1 MKSIAQNIKLKSYED
16 LFETDQSREDLLRE
30 KIMDIPLNEL
40 SDFRDHPFKVTNDE
54 GFKNLMESI
63 KDFGVLSPAIARPK
77 LDGGYELISGHR
89 RKAACEYLGIEKLP
103 VIVRDMTDD
112 QAVIIMVDSN
122 IQRENL
128 LPSEKAYAYKMK
140 LAALKH
146 QGKRNDITSSQV
158 GTKLRS
164 DEIIAEQSSDS
175 RNQIQRYIRLTELIP
190 QILQMVDE
198 KKMAFNP
205 AVEISFLTKPEQQFL
220 LDAMKREQS
229 TPSLSQAKQMKILS
243 TEKKLANDEID
254 HIISEEKGNQK
265 GHCLFGKD
273 TFAKYFP
280 ESYTEK
286 QMAEVMEKLLSD
298 WKQKQKI
305 RREQER

>member
-1 MKSIAQNIKLKSYED
+1 MD
-16 LFETDQSREDLLRE
+16 L
-30 KIMDIPLNEL
+30 PLNEL
-40 SDFRDHPFKVTNDE
+40 SDFRDHPFKVANDE

-77 LDGGYELISGHR
+77 LTGGYELISGHR
-89 RKAACEYLGIEKLP
+89 RKAACELLGMEKLP

-112 QAVIIMVDSN
+112 QATIIMVDSN

-128 LPSEKAYAYKMK
+128 LPSEKAFAYKIK
-140 LAALKH
+140 LEALKR
-146 QGKRNDITSSQV
+146 QAGRPSKENVCQV
-158 GTKLRS
+158 GTKSRS
-164 DEIIAEQSSDS
+164 DVELAENSNESA
-175 RNQIQRYIRLTELIP
+175 RTIQRYIRLTELIP

-198 KKMAFNP
+198 RKIAFNP
-205 AVEISFLTKPEQQFL
+205 AVEISFLTIPEQQFL

-243 TEKKLANDEID
+243 TEKKLTNDEID
-254 HIISEEKGNQK
+254 HIITEEKGNQK

-286 QMAEVMEKLLSD
+286 QMADVMEKLLSD
-298 WKQKQKI
+298 WNQRQKS